1 MRANEFINEVL
12 QQQGNR
18 MVFNEPWDEK
28 KEAEG
33 RESIYMRAYREVGGG
48 QIPAEIAQLKGADGL
63 YNVNGVTRSLVI
75 ALMDKYPGA
84 GSPFWGNSYKKYS
97 PAEYDKTVVEI
108 TDRLKKALASANEFA
123 GPKSRYYWPN
133 RPMPADAVGGYRGDG
148 RTGRVE
154 NLAKLFDPSDLR
166 FYMGAVKWAVTRR
179 YLDPMSP
186 EQWLMILLTE
196 GRDDF
201 GFNIGQWNEQKGPAW
216 AKYEAQLKQAGLSN
230 TAQIGFVALTK
241 SKMDLVK
248 RSGIS
253 FYQAW
258 NGGGAN
264 MANYNAQAAAVKD
277 PRNKPLLDVITSA
290 LA

>member
-1 MRANEFINEVL
+1 MKICEIL
-12 QQQGNR
+12 KQKGNHT
-18 MVFNEPWDEK
+18 VFDEPWDEK
-28 KEAEG
+28 KEAENK
-33 RESIYMRAYREVGGG
+33 ESIFMRDYRKVGGG
-48 QIPAEIAQLKGADGL
+48 EIPAEITALKGVDGL

-75 ALMDKYPGA
+75 GLMDKYPGP
-84 GSPFWGNSYKKYS
+84 GSPFWGNIYKKIGGADYEKIV
-97 PAEYDKTVVEI
+97 AEI
-108 TDRLKKALASANEFA
+108 TDRLKKALASSNEFA
-123 GPKSRYYWPN
+123 APKSRFYWPN
-133 RPMPADAVGGYRGDG
+133 RPLPDDAVGGYRGDG

-154 NLAKLFDPSDLR
+154 NLAKQFDPSDVK
-166 FYMGAVKWAVTRR
+166 FYLTAVKWAVTRR
-179 YLDPMSP
+179 YLDPMPP

-201 GFNIGQWNEQKGPAW
+201 GFNIGQWNSQKGQAW
-216 AKYEAQLKQAGLSN
+216 VKFEEQLKQAGLSN
-230 TAQIGFVALTK
+230 SAQIGFVALTK

-264 MANYNAQAAAVKD
+264 LANYNAQVAAVKD
-277 PRNKPLLDVITSA
+277 PRNKPLLDVIAQA

>member
-1 MRANEFINEVL
+1 
-12 QQQGNR
+12 
-18 MVFNEPWDEK
+18 
-28 KEAEG
+28 
-33 RESIYMRAYREVGGG
+33 
-48 QIPAEIAQLKGADGL
+48 
-63 YNVNGVTRSLVI
+63 
-75 ALMDKYPGA
+75 
-84 GSPFWGNSYKKYS
+84 
-97 PAEYDKTVVEI
+97 
-108 TDRLKKALASANEFA
+108 
-123 GPKSRYYWPN
+123 
-133 RPMPADAVGGYRGDG
+133 
-148 RTGRVE
+148 
-154 NLAKLFDPSDLR
+154 
-166 FYMGAVKWAVTRR
+166 
-179 YLDPMSP
+179 
-186 EQWLMILLTE
+186 MILLTE

-201 GFNIGQWNEQKGPAW
+201 GFNIGQWNSQKGPAW
-216 AKYEAQLKQAGLSN
+216 AKFEEQLKQAGLSN

>member
-1 MRANEFINEVL
+1 
-12 QQQGNR
+12 
-18 MVFNEPWDEK
+18 
-28 KEAEG
+28 
-33 RESIYMRAYREVGGG
+33 
-48 QIPAEIAQLKGADGL
+48 
-63 YNVNGVTRSLVI
+63 
-75 ALMDKYPGA
+75 
-84 GSPFWGNSYKKYS
+84 
-97 PAEYDKTVVEI
+97 
-108 TDRLKKALASANEFA
+108 
-123 GPKSRYYWPN
+123 
-133 RPMPADAVGGYRGDG
+133 MPANAVGGYRGDG
-148 RTGRVE
+148 RTGKVE
-154 NLAKLFDPSDLR
+154 NLAKPFDPSDLR

-201 GFNIGQWNEQKGPAW
+201 GFNIGQWNSQKGPAW
-216 AKYEAQLKQAGLSN
+216 AKFEEQLKQAGLSN

-264 MANYNAQAAAVKD
+264 MANYNAQATAVKD